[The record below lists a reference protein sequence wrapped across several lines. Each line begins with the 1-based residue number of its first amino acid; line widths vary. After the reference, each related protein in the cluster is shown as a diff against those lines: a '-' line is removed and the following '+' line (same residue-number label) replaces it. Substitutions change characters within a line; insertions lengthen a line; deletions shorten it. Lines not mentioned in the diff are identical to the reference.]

1 MFYNEK
7 EVKYMTEEIIET
19 AVENSEVVTTAGGK
33 LLNILSNKKI
43 LIGAAVVSAGALV
56 CTVGKK
62 VWDKFHKKDVDI
74 PQFTTEEETTV
85 EESEEVEG

>member
-1 MFYNEK
+1 
-7 EVKYMTEEIIET
+7 MTEEIIET

-33 LLNILSNKKI
+33 LLNILSNKKV

-85 EESEEVEG
+85 EESEEVED

>member
-1 MFYNEK
+1 
-7 EVKYMTEEIIET
+7 MTEEIVST
-19 AVENSEVVTTAGGK
+19 AVENPEAVTTAGGK
-33 LLNILSNKKI
+33 LLNILSNKKV

-74 PQFTTEEETTV
+74 PQFTTEEESTV

>member
-1 MFYNEK
+1 
-7 EVKYMTEEIIET
+7 MTEEIVST

-33 LLNILSNKKI
+33 LLSILSNKKV

-74 PQFTTEEETTV
+74 PQFTTEETTV

>member
-1 MFYNEK
+1 
-7 EVKYMTEEIIET
+7 MTEEIIET
-19 AVENSEVVTTAGGK
+19 AVKNSEVVTTAGGK
-33 LLNILSNKKI
+33 LLNILSNKKV